1 MQDARG
7 LGASDYSGIHMAEYQ
22 KILTPCTE
30 EYWEFVRV
38 LRTDPRVLD
47 GFVQQSDITPE
58 QQRKYMQA
66 HWHEYFI
73 ALVNGKPAGFVG
85 SVDGDIRVCTHPDY
99 QGQGVGAF
107 MVGELMRHF
116 PRSFAKI
123 KIDNEASKRLF
134 SACGFTPSFVIY
146 EKPSV

>member
-1 MQDARG
+1 M
-7 LGASDYSGIHMAEYQ
+7 GAADYSGTHMAEYQ
-22 KILTPCTE
+22 KTLTPCTE
-30 EYWEFVRV
+30 EYWEFVRA
-38 LRTDPRVLD
+38 LRTDPRVLH
-47 GFVQQSDITPE
+47 GFVQQSYITPE

-85 SVDGDIRVCTHPDY
+85 SVDGAIRVCTHPDY

-107 MVGELMRHF
+107 MVGELVRHF

>member
-1 MQDARG
+1 MMPEKFPKRPRVAGHQEP
-7 LGASDYSGIHMAEYQ
+7 LMSLS
-22 KILTPCTE
+22 PCTE

-38 LRTDPRVLD
+38 LRTDDRVRH
-47 GFVQQSDITPE
+47 GFITQADITPE

-66 HWHEYFI
+66 HWQEYFI
-73 ALVNGKPAGFVG
+73 ALVNGQPAGFVG

-107 MVGELMRHF
+107 MVTEFIGRF

-123 KIDNEASKRLF
+123 KIGNEASKRLF
-134 SACGFTPSFVIY
+134 ATCGFTPSFVIY
-146 EKPSV
+146 EKPL